1 MLFMSNRPHKESE
14 MTQTQCPLFRSI
26 LLLAFSA
33 LLVSGAFAQKK
44 KKPMDAAQ
52 EQAATQAV
60 SDSMVQKLP
69 DQEKVDYVISEML
82 GAWQIGDIEKLHKN
96 IGDDIIVVNGM
107 WAPPVVG
114 WNNYLASYQAQRAR
128 TQQIRMDRMN
138 TLIRVNGN
146 TASAC
151 YQWDFAAVVDGLQSG
166 ARGQTTLLLEKRAE
180 KWIIILNHTS
190 IVDNGSHTT
199 TVSPAQPPAPA
210 KP

>member
-1 MLFMSNRPHKESE
+1 

-26 LLLAFSA
+26 LASLQRFWSLALCA
-33 LLVSGAFAQKK
+33 EKK
-44 KKPMDAAQ
+44 NRWMPPKKPPRKQ
-52 EQAATQAV
+52 S

-69 DQEKVDYVISEML
+69 DREVIMIPN
-82 GAWQIGDIEKLHKN
+82 AWRMADRRHRKLHKN